1 MQRRAS
7 IYVVGLIADRCP
19 RMESALSVGI
29 TLLFK
34 NEQILFVIN
43 CKPPVASRQ
52 IFLDRRRSVGWFE
65 ESGWPILNR
74 RAI

>member
-1 MQRRAS
+1 
-7 IYVVGLIADRCP
+7 
-19 RMESALSVGI
+19 MESALSVGF

-34 NEQILFVIN
+34 NEQILFAIN